1 VEGVGNAGGV
11 SNSHFE
17 IMVGLPGWKSP
28 RSDRL
33 VQKIDL
39 FWLVCGNQLTPSGQN
54 ENCGSGVG
62 RFAQTQHSRYNGEN
76 NQTSVPG
83 NRPRPD

>member
-33 VQKIDL
+33 VEK
-39 FWLVCGNQLTPSGQN
+39 N
-54 ENCGSGVG
+54 
-62 RFAQTQHSRYNGEN
+62 
-76 NQTSVPG
+76 
-83 NRPRPD
+83 